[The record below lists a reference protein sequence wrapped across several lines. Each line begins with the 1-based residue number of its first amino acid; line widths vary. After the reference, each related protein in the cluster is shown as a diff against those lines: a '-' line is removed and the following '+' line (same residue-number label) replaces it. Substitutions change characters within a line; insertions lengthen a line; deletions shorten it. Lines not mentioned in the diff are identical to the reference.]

1 MRLSGAPQSVWT
13 FRRREMCLSCAGI
26 RTALH
31 RIPSPASP
39 DTNAYLLISWHEKR
53 RYFTHAE
60 TAKKNAFFLST
71 FFISH
76 IFFFPPRPPSRCSP
90 SQLIHNQASDTA
102 SPPRIAVAFSPSS
115 TPLHF
120 HQQPPPIINCSLPL
134 FHNKKLQNKRPYK
147 SFNFL
152 SIARLISHSS
162 KINKKRKWYLYAWF
176 YTFHTKHIFFWM
188 FHINIEV
195 RKRILDGRKDQ
206 LQSSFRL
213 STNSP

>member
-1 MRLSGAPQSVWT
+1 MSFLCRDSNCATPDPVTRQPRHKCVPAYFVTRKKEIFHSCRDCEKKRFFSVNI
-13 FRRREMCLSCAGI
+13 F
-26 RTALH
+26 
-31 RIPSPASP
+31 
-39 DTNAYLLISWHEKR
+39 Y
-53 RYFTHAE
+53 
-60 TAKKNAFFLST
+60 
-71 FFISH
+71 ISH
-76 IFFFPPRPPSRCSP
+76 IFFFFRPPSRCSP